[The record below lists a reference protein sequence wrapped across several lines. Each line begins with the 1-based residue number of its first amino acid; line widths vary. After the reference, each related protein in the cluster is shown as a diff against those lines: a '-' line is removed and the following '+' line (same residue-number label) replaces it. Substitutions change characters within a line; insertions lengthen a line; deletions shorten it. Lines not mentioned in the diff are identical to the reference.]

1 MKNKDILDYY
11 NSLAENYD
19 QDRFGNSYGK
29 YIHNQEKK
37 ILDKYLSKENLKDN
51 IDIACGTGR
60 FLDFADNGIDFSS
73 EMVKIAKSK
82 FTNKSIE
89 LADARELPF
98 DDNTFKNA
106 LAFHLFMHLN
116 QNDLELILEETHG
129 ILKKNGLF
137 IFDVPSEKRRKL
149 TKYKAKDWHG
159 GFQISTK
166 TLKQSIGNEWT
177 LVNYHGIGFFP
188 IHHIPKK
195 LRRYCVWLDT
205 FLCNSIFKTYSSHLI
220 FILKKND

>member
-11 NSLAENYD
+11 NSLAKNYD

-37 ILDKYLSKENLKDN
+37 ILSKYLSKENLKDN

-60 FLDFADNGIDFSS
+60 FLDFADTGIDFSP

-89 LADARELPF
+89 LADAKELPF

-116 QNDLELILEETHG
+116 LLDLELILEETHG
-129 ILKKNGLF
+129 ILKKMDCSFLMYLQK
-137 IFDVPSEKRRKL
+137 SEE
-149 TKYKAKDWHG
+149 
-159 GFQISTK
+159 
-166 TLKQSIGNEWT
+166 N
-177 LVNYHGIGFFP
+177 
-188 IHHIPKK
+188 
-195 LRRYCVWLDT
+195 
-205 FLCNSIFKTYSSHLI
+205 
-220 FILKKND
+220 